1 VIGSRAAQLAA
12 LIFLFAHSGG
22 SPAGAI
28 GLCDCCSGAALTPDC
43 QSACAGA
50 KEEILMCRPVVI
62 YDGDAGEPPRDNA
75 LAVGSL
81 KHLSMGRPNRPALE
95 RFRQW
100 FELWR
105 RRAEVKFQAA
115 LARHES
121 GEGSDAEV
129 AGAEAERDQVLV
141 NYQHGMQRYSEILRA
156 GRHKRVI
163 MALTAAQSAKTAVP
177 ASGCKRNWVNAP
189 CVVGDVKSAS
199 TAPRIVPRVVAPRR
213 EVQRSKRVSRQKVVL
228 QQVVLQK
235 VVQQKVVQ
243 QKVVQ
248 QKLVRVAVRTA
259 KVCTGNWVNAA
270 CAAP

>member
-1 VIGSRAAQLAA
+1 MTGSRAAQLAA
-12 LIFLFAHSGG
+12 LIFLFAHFGG
-22 SPAGAI
+22 PSAGAM
-28 GLCDCCSGAALTPDC
+28 GLCDCCSGAALTTDC
-43 QSACAGA
+43 QSACASA
-50 KEEILMCRPVVI
+50 KEEIPMCRPVMI

-75 LAVGSL
+75 LAVASL
-81 KHLSMGRPNRPALE
+81 KYLSMGRPDRPALE

-105 RRAEVKFQAA
+105 SRAEAKFQAA

-121 GEGSDAEV
+121 GEDSDAEF

-163 MALTAAQSAKTAVP
+163 IALADAQSAKAAVP
-177 ASGCKRNWVNAP
+177 ASLCKKNWVNAP
-189 CVVGDVKSAS
+189 CMIAEAVSA
-199 TAPRIVPRVVAPRR
+199 APRLVPRMVAPRR
-213 EVQRSKRVSRQKVVL
+213 EVHRNKRVARQEIARQKIARQEIA
-228 QQVVLQK
+228 QQRVAQRLVAEQK
-235 VVQQKVVQ
+235 V
-243 QKVVQ
+243 
-248 QKLVRVAVRTA
+248 VRVAVRIA